1 MIAADINAILV
12 KVASL
17 GLHPRHLGKSL
28 SEMASILKSLNE
40 KFGVHICGEGG
51 EFESL
56 TLDCP
61 LFKYKRIVLD
71 ETEIVNHDQD
81 DLAPVAYLKIRS
93 YHLEMKC
100 DEQPEKQDVV
110 IVDPLY
116 RLEIPDSLATP
127 PIVSLFD
134 LILTLVGG
142 RKSFYCTPCSV
153 AA

>member
-17 GLHPRHLGKSL
+17 GLLPKHLGKSL
-28 SEMASILKSLNE
+28 SEMAPVLKGLNQ

-61 LFKYKRIVLD
+61 LFKYNKIVLD
-71 ETEIVNHDQD
+71 ETEIVNHDHD
-81 DLAPVAYLKIRS
+81 DLAPVAYLKLRS
-93 YHLEMKC
+93 YHLEKKC
-100 DEQPEKQDVV
+100 DEQPEKQDIV

-116 RLEIPDSLATP
+116 RLEIPDSIIGAQI
-127 PIVSLFD
+127 PIVSLSSG
-134 LILTLVGG
+134 T
-142 RKSFYCTPCSV
+142 
-153 AA
+153 